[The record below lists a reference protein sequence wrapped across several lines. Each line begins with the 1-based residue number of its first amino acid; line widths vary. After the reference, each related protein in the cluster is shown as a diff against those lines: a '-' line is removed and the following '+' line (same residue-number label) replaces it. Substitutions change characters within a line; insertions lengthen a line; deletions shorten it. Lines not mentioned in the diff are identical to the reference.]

1 MDITFS
7 CPNCNQSLTVDEAGT
22 GLSVPCPK
30 CGTSLT
36 IPSASTPAETASRT
50 LPADIVFKC
59 SNCGQKL
66 EVGEW
71 SAGSNVFCPN
81 CGQHCN
87 IPASTTPAK
96 TVSET
101 SAVVSPPASKKC
113 PWCNVELPNK
123 ALICPQ
129 CGYDLQGTCLVLP
142 EWMKPKEER
151 RK

>member
-30 CGTSLT
+30 CGTSLR